1 MVTQDM
7 LQLVKLQKHQ
17 KKISVIIEKI
27 EKQINF
33 NLMFWLMQMKM

>member
-17 KKISVIIEKI
+17 KKILVIIEKI